1 MTDVL
6 NIIYDE
12 IKRIRIELDLL
23 YQKILH
29 FRKNNENSEN
39 EENIKII
46 ITKYDNLTDKHNNL
60 VDEYEKNVK
69 QKKIDNVEKRRDIPD
84 HLTCITGALN
94 LDIVK
99 FAVGLIQPVGD
110 DGVSPNIPI
119 KRSKCDF

>member
-6 NIIYDE
+6 TKIYDE
-12 IKRIRIELDLL
+12 IKIIRIELDLL
-23 YQKILH
+23 YQEILH
-29 FRKNNENSEN
+29 FRKKNENSEN

-119 KRSKCDF
+119 KRSKWEF